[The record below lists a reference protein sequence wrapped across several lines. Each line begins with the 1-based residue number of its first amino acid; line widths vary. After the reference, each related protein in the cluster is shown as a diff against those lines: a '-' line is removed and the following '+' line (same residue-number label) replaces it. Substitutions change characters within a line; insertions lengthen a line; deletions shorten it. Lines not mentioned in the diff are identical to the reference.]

1 MVQRKRK
8 TVLTGGFTDLSFSSF
23 LPYIH
28 LIDSS
33 RDTRYATARQRRCV
47 EKSIQCSS
55 PAA

>member
-23 LPYIH
+23 LPYIR

-33 RDTRYATARQRRCV
+33 AETLDMRLRGREDA
-47 EKSIQCSS
+47 
-55 PAA
+55 